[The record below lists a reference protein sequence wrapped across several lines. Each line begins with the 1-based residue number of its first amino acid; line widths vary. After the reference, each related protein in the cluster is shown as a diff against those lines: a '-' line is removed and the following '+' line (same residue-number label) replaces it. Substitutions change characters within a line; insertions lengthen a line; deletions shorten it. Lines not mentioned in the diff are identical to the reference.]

1 MPDDLT
7 VPTAA
12 LSLSLRIDSSLS
24 LAAAAMA
31 AVGRLMVEIVGA
43 GRGEHFAMACAEAV
57 NMAIRHAGPGDERQV
72 IGIGLTVGDRSV
84 TASIAD
90 QGSGVLLAERLA
102 ALPVNPYEDD
112 GEPAGSSAGLWLM
125 RQGADSVDYR
135 RGPTGNELV
144 LTLNLG
150 GA

>member
-7 VPTAA
+7 VPTAT

-31 AVGRLMVEIVGA
+31 AVGRLMVEIVGEE
-43 GRGEHFAMACAEAV
+43 RGERFALACTEAV
-57 NMAIRHAGPGDERQV
+57 NKAIRHAGPGDERQV
-72 IGIGLTVGDRSV
+72 IGIGLTVSDRSV
-84 TASIAD
+84 VASIAD
-90 QGSGVLLAERLA
+90 HGSGVLLAEGLA
-102 ALPVNPYEDD
+102 ALPVNPYETD
-112 GEPAGSSAGLWLM
+112 GELPGASPGLWLL

-135 RGPTGNELV
+135 RGPAGNELV